1 MKPPPGRIPACLCSA
16 SLSECH
22 KVQWHRHPRCPSLR
36 APAVGVAPACVGPHP
51 CVHAC
56 VCVRVCVCAGIP
68 VVLSVWSGGSSAQQV
83 QGRPV
88 HETGSQV
95 LGDLDELAGGGPGL
109 VQVRAGGLLG
119 RCGMTRRLPIGSRV
133 RAAAWS
139 SGGAPCWGQGLSLRA
154 LTPAGGSQPGL
165 KPPSCAGSSSGNH
178 TEGRAQGGPSSLSFT
193 ALPPRVSLAVASCS
207 VALLFSAENIGR
219 FVWRGTERGWL
230 EGIQRGL

>member
-22 KVQWHRHPRCPSLR
+22 KVQWHRHPCCPSLR

-139 SGGAPCWGQGLSLRA
+139 SGGCPLLGS
-154 LTPAGGSQPGL
+154 GSQP
-165 KPPSCAGSSSGNH
+165 AGPDTSWRLPARPEAPFLCRKQLREPHRRTGP
-178 TEGRAQGGPSSLSFT
+178 GRPLVPVLHCPSSTRQPGCGLVFSGSFILS
-193 ALPPRVSLAVASCS
+193 
-207 VALLFSAENIGR
+207 
-219 FVWRGTERGWL
+219 
-230 EGIQRGL
+230 